1 MLNIN
6 YKQALLL
13 GTLPVVLISAPFAIS
28 EYKVDLL
35 TNLLINIILVSSFH
49 IITTTGGWS
58 LAHVPM
64 MGCGAYATALLSG
77 KLGVPFWV
85 SLPLAGLAAGLA
97 GLAISYP
104 LARTKGFAFF
114 VASFAAGE
122 AIRLCWIRF
131 KIPFGG
137 HKGLGVP
144 PPVLVDN
151 VTWLD
156 FAEAVPYY
164 FLALTVTIISLAIM
178 YRLYRFKIGD
188 TWRAIESQENLAKS
202 VGINNMK
209 YKMLA
214 FSIGSFFAGVAGV
227 LLAHRLWAIEPHQFG
242 FTTTLYLLVWVVFGG
257 THTFFGPIFGVVALT
272 FLGELLQPLYEWV
285 PMIFGAIIIM
295 TLIFLPNGLESLPS
309 RIKTQR

>member
-1 MLNIN
+1 MPNIN

-13 GTLPVVLISAPFAIS
+13 STLPVVLISAPFAIS
-28 EYKVDLL
+28 DYKVDFL

-64 MGCGAYATALLSG
+64 MGCGAYATALLAG
-77 KLGVPFWV
+77 QLGVPFWV
-85 SLPLAGLAAGLA
+85 SLPLAGLAAALT

-122 AIRLCWIRF
+122 AIRLCWMRF

-144 PPVLVDN
+144 PPVLADHVA
-151 VTWLD
+151 WLD

-164 FLALTVTIISLAIM
+164 FLTLTITIVSLAIM
-178 YRLYRFKIGD
+178 YRLQRSRIGD
-188 TWRAIESQENLAKS
+188 TWRAIESQESLAKS
-202 VGINNMK
+202 VGINNTK

-214 FSIGSFFAGVAGV
+214 FSIGSFFAGIAGA
-227 LLAHRLWAIEPHQFG
+227 LLAHRLWAIEPQQFG

-257 THTFFGPIFGVVALT
+257 THTFSGPILGVVALT
-272 FLGELLQPLYEWV
+272 FIGKLLQPLYEWV
-285 PMIFGAIIIM
+285 PMIYGTIIIM
-295 TLIFLPNGLESLPS
+295 TLIFLPNGLESLPDKI
-309 RIKTQR
+309 RVQR

>member
-1 MLNIN
+1 MPNIN

-13 GTLPVVLISAPFAIS
+13 GTLPVILISAPFAIS
-28 EYKVDLL
+28 EYKVDFL

-64 MGCGAYATALLSG
+64 MGCGAYVTALLSG
-77 KLGVPFWV
+77 TLGVPFWV
-85 SLPLAGLAAGLA
+85 SLPLAGLAAGLT

-144 PPVLVDN
+144 PPVLVEN
-151 VTWLD
+151 VGWLD
-156 FAEAVPYY
+156 FTQAIPYY
-164 FLALTVTIISLAIM
+164 FLTLTVTIISLTIM
-178 YRLYRFKIGD
+178 YRLNSCRIGD
-188 TWRAIESQENLAKS
+188 TWKAIESEESLAKS
-202 VGINNMK
+202 VGINNTK
-209 YKMLA
+209 YKMLV

-257 THTFFGPIFGVVALT
+257 THTFFGPILGVVVIT
-272 FLGELLQPLYEWV
+272 FLAELLRPLAEWV

-295 TLIFLPNGLESLPS
+295 TLIFLPNGLESLPG
-309 RIKTQR
+309 RIRSQS

>member
-28 EYKVDLL
+28 DYKVDFL

-85 SLPLAGLAAGLA
+85 SLPLAGLAAGLT

-144 PPVLVDN
+144 PPVLVDD

-156 FAEAVPYY
+156 LAEAVPYY
-164 FLALTVTIISLAIM
+164 FLTLTATIISLTIM
-178 YRLYRFKIGD
+178 YRLHRSRIGD
-188 TWRAIESQENLAKS
+188 TWRAIESQESLAKS
-202 VGINNMK
+202 VGINNTK

-214 FSIGSFFAGVAGV
+214 FAIGSFFAGVAGV
-227 LLAHRLWAIEPHQFG
+227 LLAHRLWAIEPYQFG

-257 THTFFGPIFGVVALT
+257 THTFSGPIFGVVVLT

-309 RIKTQR
+309 KIRAQR

>member
-1 MLNIN
+1 
-6 YKQALLL
+6 
-13 GTLPVVLISAPFAIS
+13 
-28 EYKVDLL
+28 
-35 TNLLINIILVSSFH
+35 
-49 IITTTGGWS
+49 
-58 LAHVPM
+58 M

-85 SLPLAGLAAGLA
+85 SLPLAGMVAGLT

-156 FAEAVPYY
+156 LAEAVPYY
-164 FLALTVTIISLAIM
+164 FLTLAVTIVSLAIM
-178 YRLYRFKIGD
+178 YRLHRSRIGD
-188 TWRAIESQENLAKS
+188 TWRAIESQDNLAKS
-202 VGINNMK
+202 VGIDNTK

-214 FSIGSFFAGVAGV
+214 FAIGSFFAGVAGV

-257 THTFFGPIFGVVALT
+257 THTFSGPIFGVVALT

-309 RIKTQR
+309 KIRTQRQN

>member
-85 SLPLAGLAAGLA
+85 SLPLAGLAAGLT

-164 FLALTVTIISLAIM
+164 FLTLTVTIISLAILH
-178 YRLYRFKIGD
+178 RLYRYKIGD

-202 VGINNMK
+202 VGINHIK

-257 THTFFGPIFGVVALT
+257 THTFAGPIFGVVALT